1 MLVWKLTLKVTH
13 ITDHC
18 DLAVQMS
25 DPYTTIT
32 SQPKETLAACARIL
46 EMRGRESEQVRLREE
61 ILQGVRGR
69 VLEVSTRDAYF
80 IVTTM

>member
-13 ITDHC
+13 IKDHC
-18 DLAVQMS
+18 DLYIKMS

-46 EMRGRESEQVRLREE
+46 EMRGKESEQATLREE

-69 VLEVSTRDAYF
+69 VMEVSMRHAYF
-80 IVTTM
+80 IVTTE